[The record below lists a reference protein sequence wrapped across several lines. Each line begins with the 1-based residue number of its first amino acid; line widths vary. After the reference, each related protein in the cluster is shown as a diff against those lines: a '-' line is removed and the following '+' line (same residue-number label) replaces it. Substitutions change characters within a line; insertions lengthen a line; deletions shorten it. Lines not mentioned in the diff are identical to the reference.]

1 MTVLPRRV
9 TIIDAHP
16 DPDPARYLHALA
28 AAYAEGAHEGG
39 HEVRS
44 IALGDIN
51 IPILH
56 SRDSWQHEPVPVDLQ
71 DAQDAIGWAQHI
83 TFLYPLWLGDVPA
96 LFKAFLEQVLRP
108 GFAVGDDVG
117 KGPEKI
123 LHGRT
128 AHIAVTMGMPAF
140 FYRAYYGA
148 HSVRSFRRN
157 ILDMVGIETRT
168 VSLIGNVEGSERH
181 RLKWLDRMAMHGRA
195 AD

>member
-9 TIIDAHP
+9 AVIDAHP
-16 DPDPARYLHALA
+16 DPDPVRYVHALA
-28 AAYAEGAHEGG
+28 AAYASGAREGG

-51 IPILH
+51 IPLLH
-56 SRDSWQHEPVPVDLQ
+56 SRQSWQHDLVPVDLQ
-71 DAQDAIGWAQHI
+71 EASEAIGWAEHI
-83 TFLYPLWLGDVPA
+83 TFLYPLWLGDMPA
-96 LFKAFLEQVLRP
+96 LFKAFLEQVLKP
-108 GFAVGDDVG
+108 GFALSDDIG
-117 KGPEKI
+117 KAPAK
-123 LHGRT
+123 LLRGRT

-168 VSLIGNVEGSERH
+168 VSLIGNVEGSASH
-181 RLKWLDRMAMHGRA
+181 RAKWLERMAMHGRA